1 MKKHEMYLKMLFC
14 SLMRRR
20 SRMMVA
26 LLAVAIGAAVL
37 LGMTMICY
45 DIPRQMGQEFRS
57 YGANL
62 VLVASGEE
70 AMLRLSDVEK
80 AAALFPSG
88 ELVGIAPYRYTA
100 VRSNMQPYT
109 AVGTR
114 FEQVK
119 KTSPYW
125 KVSGA
130 WPSAE
135 NEILIGSDVAE
146 STRLSPGNKMPVS
159 GRNAQGARF
168 TREMTVSGV
177 VSTGSVEDGFLFMDL
192 SEMEKLTGTFGTADV
207 VEVSIA
213 AGAAELS
220 ALIAKIRQDAP
231 AVTPRQVKRVTR
243 SETLVLSKLQALVL
257 LVTLVVLGLTMICV
271 GTTMTTVV
279 AERRRE
285 IGLKKALGAESK
297 DIAAEFLGEGIL
309 LGIPGGLLGSAFGWL
324 FAQTVGTNVFGRFV
338 PFNFYLLPLTVLVS
352 VLVTVVACLIPVRRA
367 ISVEPA
373 LVLRGDS

>member
-1 MKKHEMYLKMLFC
+1 MKKHEMYLKMLFS

-20 SRMMVA
+20 SRMTVA

-37 LGMTMICY
+37 LGMTMVCY

-62 VLVASGEE
+62 VLAASGGET
-70 AMLRLSDVEK
+70 MLRLSDAEK
-80 AAALFPSG
+80 AAALLPAG
-88 ELVGIAPYRYTA
+88 GLLGVAPYRYAA

-114 FEQVK
+114 FDQVK

-125 KVSGA
+125 KVTGA
-130 WPSAE
+130 WPAAE
-135 NEILIGSDVAE
+135 DEILIGSDIAE
-146 STRLSPGNKMPVS
+146 STRLSPGKKMPIS
-159 GRNAQGARF
+159 GRNAKGARF
-168 TREMTVSGV
+168 SREMTVSGV
-177 VSTGSVEDGFLFMDL
+177 VTTGSVEDGFLFMNL

-207 VEVSIA
+207 VEVSLA

-220 ALIAKIRQDAP
+220 DLAAKIRREVP
-231 AVTPRQVKRVTR
+231 AVAPRQVKRVTR
-243 SETLVLSKLQALVL
+243 SETAVLSKLQALVV

-279 AERRRE
+279 AERRKE
-285 IGLKKALGAESK
+285 IGLKKALGAENG

-324 FAQTVGTNVFGRFV
+324 FAQAVGANVFGRFV
-338 PFNFYLLPLTVLVS
+338 LFNFYLLPLTVLVS
-352 VLVTVVACLIPVRRA
+352 VLVTIAACLIPVRRA
-367 ISVEPA
+367 IGVEPA
-373 LVLRGDS
+373 LVLRGE

>member
-14 SLMRRR
+14 SLIRRR
-20 SRMMVA
+20 SRMVVA

-62 VLVASGEE
+62 VLVASGGE

-88 ELVGIAPYRYTA
+88 KLVGIAPYRYTA

-109 AVGTR
+109 VVGTR
-114 FEQVK
+114 FGQVK

-130 WPSAE
+130 WPGAE

-146 STRLSPGNKMPVS
+146 STRLSPGKKMPVS

-168 TREMTVSGV
+168 NREMTVSGV

-213 AGAAELS
+213 ASAAELS
-220 ALIAKIRQDAP
+220 ALTAKIRQDVP

-285 IGLKKALGAESK
+285 IGLKKALGAESR

-324 FAQTVGTNVFGRFV
+324 FAQTVGANVFGRFV
-338 PFNFYLLPLTVLVS
+338 PFSFYLLPLTVLVS

>member
-1 MKKHEMYLKMLFC
+1 MKKHEMYLKMLFS

-20 SRMMVA
+20 SRMTVA
-26 LLAVAIGAAVL
+26 LLAIAIGAAVL
-37 LGMTMICY
+37 LGMMMICY

-80 AAALFPSG
+80 AAALLPADG
-88 ELVGIAPYRYTA
+88 LVGVTPYRYTA
-100 VRSNMQPYT
+100 VRSNMLPYT

-114 FEQVK
+114 FDQVK

-125 KVSGA
+125 KITGA
-130 WPSAE
+130 WPAAE
-135 NEILIGSDVAE
+135 GEILIGSDVAE
-146 STRLSPGNKMPVS
+146 STRLSPGKKMPVS
-159 GRNAQGARF
+159 GRNVQGARF
-168 TREMTVSGV
+168 TRDMTVSGV
-177 VSTGSVEDGFLFMDL
+177 VATGSVEDGFLFMDL
-192 SEMEKLTGTFGTADV
+192 SDMEKLTGVFGAADV
-207 VEVSIA
+207 AEVSVA
-213 AGAAELS
+213 AGTAELS
-220 ALIAKIRQDAP
+220 ALTAKIRQDVP
-231 AVTPRQVKRVTR
+231 AIAPRQVKRVTQ
-243 SETLVLSKLQALVL
+243 SETLVLSKLQALVV
-257 LVTLVVLGLTMICV
+257 LVTVVVLGLTMICV

-297 DIAAEFLGEGIL
+297 DIASEFLGEGIL

-338 PFNFYLLPLTVLVS
+338 LFNFYLLPLTVLVS
-352 VLVTVVACLIPVRRA
+352 VLVTVAACLIPVRRA
-367 ISVEPA
+367 ITVEPA
-373 LVLRGDS
+373 LVLRGE

>member
-1 MKKHEMYLKMLFC
+1 MKKHEMYLKMLFS

-20 SRMMVA
+20 SRMAVA

-37 LGMTMICY
+37 LGMTMVCY

-62 VLVASGEE
+62 VFVASGGE
-70 AMLRLSDVEK
+70 ASLSLSDVER
-80 AAALFPSG
+80 AAALLPADRLIG
-88 ELVGIAPYRYTA
+88 VAPYRYA
-100 VRSNMQPYT
+100 AARSNMRPYT
-109 AVGTR
+109 VVGTR
-114 FEQVK
+114 FDQVR

-125 KVSGA
+125 NVVGS
-130 WPSAE
+130 WPDAGDK
-135 NEILIGSDVAE
+135 ILIGSDVAE
-146 STRLSPGNKMPVS
+146 ATRLSLGARMPIS

-168 TREMTVSGV
+168 NREVTVSGIV
-177 VSTGSVEDGFLFMDL
+177 TTGSVEDGFLFMDL
-192 SEMEKLTGTFGTADV
+192 SELDKLTGISGAADIA
-207 VEVSIA
+207 EVSVA

-220 ALIAKIRQDAP
+220 ELAEKIRREVP
-231 AVTPRQVKRVTR
+231 GVSPRQVKRVTR
-243 SETLVLSKLQALVL
+243 SETQVLAKLQALVV

-279 AERRRE
+279 AERRKE
-285 IGLKKALGAESK
+285 IGLKKALGAENG
-297 DIAAEFLGEGIL
+297 DIAAEFLGEGVL

-324 FAQTVGTNVFGRFV
+324 FAQAIGANVFGRFV

-352 VLVTVVACLIPVRRA
+352 VAVTEAACLIPVQRA

-373 LVLRGDS
+373 LVLRGE